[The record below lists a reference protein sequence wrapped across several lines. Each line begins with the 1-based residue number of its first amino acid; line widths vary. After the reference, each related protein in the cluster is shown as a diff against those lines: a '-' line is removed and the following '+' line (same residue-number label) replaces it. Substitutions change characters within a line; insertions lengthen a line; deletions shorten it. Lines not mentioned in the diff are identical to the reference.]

1 MELSN
6 EYCECFREDGYVV
19 WPKLLDP
26 ASDLGP
32 VIEEYSVATDRLLRT
47 LDPDGAN
54 HAAHNG
60 ASLQEKLIQLVEHSG
75 SEHLR
80 GLDISLPGAF
90 TKADTP
96 IHLGDEV
103 FRLLTNPAL
112 LDAVESIIG
121 PEILLHPVQHT
132 RIKVPEH
139 KLPNEEKTSALTS
152 STPWH
157 QDLAVIDRSADHTD
171 MLTVWIPTTSSTT
184 ESGCVV
190 VLPKRH
196 KGGLLEHRIDYEGNK
211 GLHIPGQYLSGELSG
226 EEVHLEMEPGDV
238 LFIHRNL
245 PHRSE
250 PNTSDHVRMSMDV
263 RYCPIGQN
271 IGRDW
276 APNFVVRS
284 RRIPAEIV
292 DDPAVWRDLWLA
304 TRDDLVKSPPTVFR
318 WPETTGGRH
327 DENVG

>member
-1 MELSN
+1 MESSN
-6 EYCECFREDGYVV
+6 EYCQRFREDGYVV
-19 WPKLLDP
+19 WPELLDP
-26 ASDLGP
+26 ASDLSP
-32 VIEEYSVATDRLLRT
+32 VIEEYAVATDRLLSQ
-47 LDPDGAN
+47 LNPDGEN
-54 HAAHNG
+54 HLVHNG
-60 ASLQEKLIQLVEHSG
+60 ASLDEKLVHLVEHSG

-103 FRLLTNPAL
+103 FRLLTSTTL
-112 LDAVESIIG
+112 LDAVESFIG

-132 RIKVPEH
+132 RIKVPER
-139 KLPNEEKTSALTS
+139 KLPDEEKTSALTS

-190 VLPKRH
+190 VLHKGH

-211 GLHIPGQYLSGELSG
+211 GLHIPGQYLPGGEV
-226 EEVHLEMEPGDV
+226 EVYLEMQPGDV

-250 PNTSDHVRMSMDV
+250 PNTSDHVRMSLDV

-276 APNFVVRS
+276 APSFVVRS
-284 RRIPAEIV
+284 RTTLAEIV
-292 DDPAVWRDLWLA
+292 NDPAVWRDQWLA
-304 TRDDLVKSPPTVFR
+304 ARDHLAKHPPTVFR
-318 WPETTGGRH
+318 WPETTGGHH